1 MAVISNSFKE
11 QLYRPIHSEDIGS
24 EPPDTSRFIVPKS
37 CQKSYLRL
45 VAPWIAS
52 TFSLAL
58 ITGYLLFQQRNSPA
72 YLATSLPAF
81 QTDIHDA
88 HPYISYEERVF
99 SGRLAFDEEIGKVYR
114 DIDLSAPQYFGL
126 PSPEIDDAWAD
137 LMRGEFVRMTDEEAA
152 PYTPELNK
160 APHSDDYHFE

>member
-1 MAVISNSFKE
+1 MAVINSLKE
-11 QLYRPIHSEDIGS
+11 QLYQPIHSEDTES
-24 EPPDTSRFIVPKS
+24 EPPDTSRLIVPKI
-37 CQKSYLRL
+37 CQKSHLRL

-58 ITGYLLFQQRNSPA
+58 ITGYLLFQQYNSST
-72 YLATSLPAF
+72 YLATSLSAF
-81 QTDIHDA
+81 RTDLHDA

-99 SGRLAFDEEIGKVYR
+99 SGKLAFDEEIGKVYR

-152 PYTPELNK
+152 PYTPGLNK
-160 APHSDDYHFE
+160 APHSDYYHFE